1 MAYTSAS
8 LPTVNQYDVNKTI
21 LEPLFLGQ
29 DYMQY
34 MDVMPNVAGT
44 IVLDRFQALSGITK
58 EFASGPFAA
67 ETGEKGAAVT
77 ITPKRMEAEIAFA
90 GNSLFNKMKG
100 QLMRGGHDFDNVD
113 GTVVKNILLSLIAE
127 GVQSDF
133 NRQLWLSTLD
143 SSTPDANFGIYDGI
157 FEAMRNA
164 GATQIARTYSGL
176 STQADD
182 AALVVG
188 NGVKILQ
195 GLYDTASPELLGA
208 GNHVFFVSGDIA
220 DDYLV
225 TLEGTGYAAGGY
237 GTLVNGMP
245 QLMYRGIP
253 IVVRRDWDIAIA
265 ASAGNATAI
274 NGCTS
279 VNETHRAVLTTKD
292 AFVVATDFN
301 SNSVEQWY
309 SNDNKE
315 YRFRVAY
322 SVGCALKDAKLA
334 VFYTPNTMET
344 AGY

>member
-44 IVLDRFQALSGITK
+44 VVLDRFQALSGITK
-58 EFASGPFAA
+58 EFASGAFSA

-100 QLMRGGHDFDNVD
+100 QLMRAGHDFDNVD
-113 GTVVKNILLSLIAE
+113 GTIVKNILLDLIGE
-127 GVQSDF
+127 GVQADF
-133 NRQLWLSTLD
+133 NRQLWLSD
-143 SSTPDANFGIYDGI
+143 SAASGADLGIYDGI
-157 FEAMRNA
+157 FQAAFEATSNSINRSSISPEQ
-164 GATQIARTYSGL
+164 TT
-176 STQADD
+176 D
-182 AALVVG
+182 AALVAG
-188 NGVKILQ
+188 NGIKILRA
-195 GLYDTASPELLGA
+195 LYDNASPELLGA
-208 GNHVFFVSGDIA
+208 GNHVLFVSGDIA
-220 DDYLV
+220 DDYQL
-225 TLEGTGYAAGGY
+225 TLEGTGFTSSGY
-237 GTLVNGMP
+237 GTLVNGVP
-245 QLMYRGIP
+245 QLTFRGIP
-253 IVVRRDWDIAIA
+253 IVVRRDWDVAIA
-265 ASAGNATAI
+265 ADVANVNGASNAA
-274 NGCTS
+274 
-279 VNETHRAVLTTKD
+279 ETHRAMLTTKD
-292 AFVVATDFN
+292 AFAVATDFN

-334 VFYTPNTMET
+334 VYYTPDNM
-344 AGY
+344 A

>member
-44 IVLDRFQALSGITK
+44 VVLDRFQALSGITK
-58 EFASGPFAA
+58 EFASGAFSA

-100 QLMRGGHDFDNVD
+100 QLMRAGHDFDNVD
-113 GTVVKNILLSLIAE
+113 GTIVKNILLDLIGE
-127 GVQSDF
+127 GVQADF
-133 NRQLWLSTLD
+133 NRQLWLSD
-143 SSTPDANFGIYDGI
+143 SAASGADLGIYDGI
-157 FEAMRNA
+157 FQAAFEATSNKINRSSISPEQ
-164 GATQIARTYSGL
+164 TT
-176 STQADD
+176 D
-182 AALVVG
+182 AALVAG
-188 NGVKILQ
+188 NGIKILRA
-195 GLYDTASPELLGA
+195 LYDNASPELLGA
-208 GNHVFFVSGDIA
+208 GNHVLFVSGDIA
-220 DDYLV
+220 DDYQL
-225 TLEGTGYAAGGY
+225 TLEGTGFTSSGY
-237 GTLVNGMP
+237 GTLVNGVP
-245 QLMYRGIP
+245 QLTFRGIP
-253 IVVRRDWDIAIA
+253 IVVRRDWDVAIA
-265 ASAGNATAI
+265 ADVANVNGASNAA
-274 NGCTS
+274 
-279 VNETHRAVLTTKD
+279 ETHRAMLTTKD
-292 AFVVATDFN
+292 AFAVATDFN

-334 VFYTPNTMET
+334 VYYTPDNM
-344 AGY
+344 A

>member
-44 IVLDRFQALSGITK
+44 IVIDRFQALSGITK
-58 EFASGPFAA
+58 AFASGSFSA
-67 ETGEKGAAVT
+67 ETGEKGATVT

-100 QLMRGGHDFDNVD
+100 QLMRAGHDFDNVD
-113 GTVVKNILLSLIAE
+113 GTVVKNILLDLIGQ

-143 SSTPDANFGIYDGI
+143 SSTPDADFGIYDGI
-157 FEAMRNA
+157 FESAFNA
-164 GATQIARTYSGL
+164 SANFITREFSGL

-182 AALVVG
+182 AVLATG

-195 GLYDTASPELLGA
+195 GLYDSATPELLGA
-208 GNHVFFVSGDIA
+208 GNHVYFVSGDIA

-253 IVVRRDWDIAIA
+253 VVVRRDWDIALA
-265 ASAGNATAI
+265 ADAAAI
-274 NGCTS
+274 NGAS
-279 VNETHRAVLTTKD
+279 SANETHRAMLTTKD
-292 AFVVATDFN
+292 AFVVATDFS

-322 SVGCALKDAKLA
+322 SVGCALKDGKLA
-334 VFYTPNTMET
+334 VYYTPNAMDTS
-344 AGY
+344 GY

>member
-58 EFASGPFAA
+58 AYASGAFSA
-67 ETGEKGAAVT
+67 ETGEKGATVT
-77 ITPKRMEAEIAFA
+77 ITPKRMEAEVAFS

-100 QLMRGGHDFDNVD
+100 QLMRAGHDFDNVD
-113 GTVVKNILLSLIAE
+113 GTVVKNILLDLIGQ

-143 SSTPDANFGIYDGI
+143 SSAPDADFGIYDGI
-157 FEAMRNA
+157 FEAAFNA
-164 GATQIARTYSGL
+164 SANAIDKSYAGL
-176 STQADD
+176 TTQADG
-182 AALVVG
+182 AALVAG

-195 GLYDTASPELLGA
+195 GLYDSATPELLGA

-253 IVVRRDWDIAIA
+253 VVVRRDWDIAIA
-265 ASAGNATAI
+265 ADFAPI
-274 NGCTS
+274 NGAS
-279 VNETHRAVLTTKD
+279 AAPETHRALLTTKD
-292 AFVVATDFN
+292 AFVVATDFA

-334 VFYTPNTMET
+334 VYYTPDAMSTT
-344 AGY
+344 GY

>member
-1 MAYTSAS
+1 MAYTSAN

-34 MDVMPNVAGT
+34 MEVMPNVAGT
-44 IVLDRFQALSGITK
+44 IVLDKFQSLSGITK
-58 EFASGPFAA
+58 AFSSGAFSA
-67 ETGEKGAAVT
+67 ESGEKGATIT

-113 GTVVKNILLSLIAE
+113 GTVVKNILLDLIGQ

-143 SSTPDANFGIYDGI
+143 SSTPDASFGIYDGI

-164 GATQIARTYSGL
+164 GASQIARTYSGL
-176 STQADD
+176 STQADNV
-182 AALVVG
+182 ALVAG

-195 GLYDTASPELLGA
+195 GLYDTASAELLGA

-220 DDYLV
+220 DDYMV

-253 IVVRRDWDIAIA
+253 LVVRRDWDIAIS
-265 ASAGNATAI
+265 ASADNAVAI

-292 AFVVATDFN
+292 AFVVATDFD

-309 SNDNKE
+309 SNDDKE

-334 VFYTPNTMET
+334 NFYTPNTMET
-344 AGY
+344 SGY

>member
-1 MAYTSAS
+1 MAYTSAN

-58 EFASGPFAA
+58 AFASGAFSA

-113 GTVVKNILLSLIAE
+113 GTVVKNILLDLIGQ

-143 SSTPDANFGIYDGI
+143 SSAPDADFGIYDGI
-157 FEAMRNA
+157 FESAFNA
-164 GATQIARTYSGL
+164 SANFITREYSGL

-182 AALVVG
+182 AVLATG

-195 GLYDTASPELLGA
+195 GLYDSATPELLGA

-253 IVVRRDWDIAIA
+253 VVVRRDWDIALA
-265 ASAGNATAI
+265 ADSTPI
-274 NGCTS
+274 NGAS
-279 VNETHRAVLTTKD
+279 SANETHRAMLTTKD
-292 AFVVATDFN
+292 AFVVATDFS

-322 SVGCALKDAKLA
+322 SVGCALKDGKLA
-334 VFYTPNTMET
+334 VYYTPNAMDTS
-344 AGY
+344 GY

>member
-58 EFASGPFAA
+58 EFAAGTEFTS

-113 GTVVKNILLSLIAE
+113 GTVVKNILLDLIGQ

-133 NRQLWLSTLD
+133 NRQLWLSD
-143 SSTPDANFGIYDGI
+143 SGASGDFGIYDGI
-157 FEAMRNA
+157 FQAAFEASSNS
-164 GATQIARTYSGL
+164 INRTSI
-176 STQADD
+176 SPEQTTD
-182 AALVVG
+182 AALVAG
-188 NGVKILQ
+188 NGIKILRA
-195 GLYDTASPELLGA
+195 LYDNASPELLGA
-208 GNHVFFVSGDIA
+208 GNHVLFVSGDIA
-220 DDYLV
+220 DDYML
-225 TLEGTGYAAGGY
+225 TLEGTGFTTSGY

-245 QLMYRGIP
+245 QLMFRGIP
-253 IVVRRDWDIAIA
+253 VVVRRDWDIAIA
-265 ASAGNATAI
+265 ANVANI
-274 NGCTS
+274 NGAS
-279 VNETHRAVLTTKD
+279 NAAETHRAMLTTKD
-292 AFVVATDFN
+292 AFAVATDFSN
-301 SNSVEQWY
+301 NSVEQWY

-322 SVGCALKDAKLA
+322 SIGCALKDAKLA
-334 VFYTPNTMET
+334 VYYTPDNM
-344 AGY
+344 A

>member
-58 EFASGPFAA
+58 EFASGAFSA

-90 GNSLFNKMKG
+90 GNSLFNTMKG

-113 GTVVKNILLSLIAE
+113 GTIVKNILLGLIGE

-133 NRQLWLSTLD
+133 NRQLWLSD
-143 SSTPDANFGIYDGI
+143 SGASGDFGIYNGVFQAA
-157 FEAMRNA
+157 FEASSNSINRA
-164 GATQIARTYSGL
+164 SISPEQTT
-176 STQADD
+176 D
-182 AALVVG
+182 AALVAG
-188 NGVKILQ
+188 NGIKILRA
-195 GLYDTASPELLGA
+195 LYDAASPELLGA
-208 GNHVFFVSGDIA
+208 GNHVLFVSGDIA
-220 DDYLV
+220 DDYML
-225 TLEGTGYAAGGY
+225 TLEGTGFTTSGY

-245 QLMYRGIP
+245 QLTFRGIP
-253 IVVRRDWDIAIA
+253 VVVRRDWDIAIA
-265 ASAGNATAI
+265 ANVANI
-274 NGCTS
+274 NGAS
-279 VNETHRAVLTTKD
+279 NAAETHRAMLTTKD
-292 AFVVATDFN
+292 AFAVATDFS
-301 SNSVEQWY
+301 SNAVEQWY

-322 SVGCALKDAKLA
+322 SIGCALKDAKLA
-334 VFYTPNTMET
+334 VYYTPDNM
-344 AGY
+344 A

>member
-44 IVLDRFQALSGITK
+44 IVIDRFQALSGITK
-58 EFASGPFAA
+58 AYASGNFSA
-67 ETGEKGAAVT
+67 ESGEKGATVT
-77 ITPKRMEAEIAFA
+77 ITPKRMEAEVAFA
-90 GNSLFNKMKG
+90 GDSLFNKMKG
-100 QLMRGGHDFDNVD
+100 QLMRGGHEFDNVD
-113 GTVVKNILLSLIAE
+113 GTVVKNILLDLIGQ

-143 SSTPDANFGIYDGI
+143 STSPDADFGIYDGI
-157 FEAMRNA
+157 FEAAFNA
-164 GATQIARTYSGL
+164 SANAITREYSGL

-182 AALVVG
+182 SALVAG

-195 GLYDTASPELLGA
+195 GLYDSATPELLGA

-253 IVVRRDWDIAIA
+253 VVVRRDWDIALA
-265 ASAGNATAI
+265 ADAAAI
-274 NGCTS
+274 NGAS
-279 VNETHRAVLTTKD
+279 AAAETHRAMLTTKD
-292 AFVVATDFN
+292 AFVVATDFA

-322 SVGCALKDAKLA
+322 SVGCALKDGKLA
-334 VFYTPNTMET
+334 VYYTPNAMSTS
-344 AGY
+344 GY

>member
-8 LPTVNQYDVNKTI
+8 LPDVNQYDVNKTI

-44 IVLDRFQALSGITK
+44 IVIDRFQALSGITK
-58 EFASGPFAA
+58 AFASGSFSA
-67 ETGEKGAAVT
+67 ETGEKGATVT

-100 QLMRGGHDFDNVD
+100 QLMRAGHDFDNVD
-113 GTVVKNILLSLIAE
+113 GTVVKNILLDLIGQ

-143 SSTPDANFGIYDGI
+143 SSTPDADFGIYDGI
-157 FEAMRNA
+157 FESAFNA
-164 GATQIARTYSGL
+164 SANFITREFSGL

-182 AALVVG
+182 AVLATG

-195 GLYDTASPELLGA
+195 GLYDSATPELLGA
-208 GNHVFFVSGDIA
+208 GNHVYFVSGDIA

-253 IVVRRDWDIAIA
+253 VVVRRDWDIALA
-265 ASAGNATAI
+265 ADAAAI
-274 NGCTS
+274 NGAS
-279 VNETHRAVLTTKD
+279 SANETHRAMLTTKD
-292 AFVVATDFN
+292 AFVVATDFS

-322 SVGCALKDAKLA
+322 SVGCALKDGKLA
-334 VFYTPNTMET
+334 VYYTPNAMSTS
-344 AGY
+344 GY